1 MNVPDSERLRF
12 RLLDRED
19 ADLFYELDQDP
30 EVMKFI
36 NGGKPT
42 KREEIESIYLPRLE
56 SYLNPE
62 QGWGIWGVFLKEDGR
77 FLGWILVRPMNFFT
91 AERDDSNLE
100 LGWRFFQREWGYGFA
115 TEAAKHVAESV
126 ETDPSVSRVSALA
139 MEGNTASISVMTK
152 LGMKYV
158 KTYLHRDPL
167 GDATCVLYE
176 RSCPSP
182 N

>member
-1 MNVPDSERLRF
+1 M
-12 RLLDRED
+12 
-19 ADLFYELDQDP
+19 
-30 EVMKFI
+30 
-36 NGGKPT
+36 
-42 KREEIESIYLPRLE
+42 PRLE

-91 AERDDSNLE
+91 DERDDSNLE

-115 TEAAKHVAESV
+115 TEAAKQVAKSV